1 MTQEEKKNI
10 NDIVKSALRPHWRA
24 QKLTSEQYATIN
36 RDISR
41 KLYEEVRDVVSL
53 DEDMR
58 RTWERRASHEVDQ
71 AVAGLSSA

>member
-24 QKLTSEQYATIN
+24 QKLTTEQYAIIN

-41 KLYEEVRDVVSL
+41 KLYDEVKDASSL
-53 DEDMR
+53 DDEAR
-58 RTWERRASHEVDQ
+58 KSWEKRANQEVAQ
-71 AVAGLSSA
+71 AVAELKA